1 MDELLRGLS
10 ENPDTIDSYTTDQV
24 AEARAA
30 IRQFTADVRSG
41 EITAD
46 AAALA
51 EAQALTAR
59 LTARDETLTA
69 ERAEFDAAI
78 DALEASVAETE
89 TPEVEV
95 EVEADEVAVVETVID
110 GNTVETP
117 ADPELEAVAASA
129 TPPTI
134 GALAARIPADRRP
147 QPTRPALVASAGG
160 NRAGQRFDSRTQFG
174 QSMMDAWKG
183 SGIGRFTVASLD
195 TRSERELTL
204 TDSPAHNA
212 QVLEEVARRASEHG
226 NLVASGGFCAPAEVT
241 YGFFN
246 IASRAGILGL
256 PTVGAPRGAVQ
267 YPVSPSIAD
276 FIGENGIAGVWTN
289 STDITPGEATKAVFT
304 VDCPTFAEC
313 EVAAYATIL
322 QFGNFG
328 SRFYPEN
335 VANSTGLA
343 MIAAERVINAA
354 AIAALQGFAVA
365 STVGT
370 LAAGALA
377 NLSQVLAVQGADYRQ
392 TYGMDPE
399 APLDVVAP
407 AWLPRAL
414 WADAIA
420 RDSTVEYGDIRR
432 RIAAMFGE
440 LDLRPQWVYD
450 YQNLAS
456 EFFPN
461 TVDVMMMA
469 PATAVKLDAG
479 TLDLGVVRDS
489 TLNSTNDYQTFAEE
503 FVGWCMPGHEVREVN
518 DIDICPTGGT
528 GDRVTIDCAV
538 AS

>member
-10 ENPDTIDSYTTDQV
+10 ENPDTIDSYTADQV
-24 AEARAA
+24 AAARAA

-41 EITAD
+41 EIVAD

-89 TPEVEV
+89 TPEVVV
-95 EVEADEVAVVETVID
+95 EVEADEVAVETVID
-110 GNTVETP
+110 GDTVETP
-117 ADPELEAVAASA
+117 ADPEPEAVAASA

-134 GALAARIPADRRP
+134 GALAKRIPADRRP
-147 QPTRPALVASAGG
+147 QPARPALVASAGG
-160 NRAGQRFDSRTQFG
+160 NRAGQRFDSREQFG

-195 TRSERELTL
+195 TRAERELSL
-204 TDSPAHNA
+204 TRDPDHNA
-212 QVLEEVARRASEHG
+212 QVLEEVARRASEQG

-246 IASRAGILGL
+246 IATRAGILGL
-256 PTVGAPRGAVQ
+256 PTVGAPRGALS

-289 STDITPGEATKAVFT
+289 STDITPGEAVKAVFT
-304 VDCPTFAEC
+304 VDCPDFSEC
-313 EVAAYATIL
+313 EVAAYPTIL

-328 SRFYPEN
+328 SKFYPEN

-354 AIAALQGFAVA
+354 AIAALEGFAVA
-365 STVGT
+365 STIGT

-399 APLDVVAP
+399 APLDAIVP

-432 RIAAMFGE
+432 RVTAMFGE
-440 LDLRPQWVYD
+440 LDLRPQPVYD
-450 YQNLAS
+450 YQPLAS
-456 EFFPN
+456 EFFPA
-461 TVDVMMMA
+461 TVDVMLMA
-469 PATAVKLDAG
+469 PGTAVKLDAG

-489 TLNSTNDYQTFAEE
+489 TLNSTNDYQTFVEE
-503 FVGWCMPGHEVREVN
+503 FVGWCMPGHEIREVN

>member
-10 ENPDTIDSYTTDQV
+10 ENPDTIDTYTTDQV
-24 AEARAA
+24 AAARAA

-41 EITAD
+41 EIVAD

-89 TPEVEV
+89 TVEVVV
-95 EVEADEVAVVETVID
+95 EVEADEVAVETVID
-110 GNTVETP
+110 GDTVETP
-117 ADPELEAVAASA
+117 ADPEPEAVAASA

-134 GALAARIPADRRP
+134 GALAKRIPADRRP
-147 QPTRPALVASAGG
+147 QPARPALVASAGG
-160 NRAGQRFDSRTQFG
+160 NRAGQRFDSREQFG
-174 QSMMDAWKG
+174 QSMMDAWSG

-195 TRSERELTL
+195 TRSERELSL
-204 TDSPAHNA
+204 TRDPDHNA
-212 QVLEEVARRASEHG
+212 QVLEEVARRASEQG
-226 NLVASGGFCAPAEVT
+226 NLVASGGFCSPAETT

-246 IASRAGILGL
+246 IATRAGILGL
-256 PTVGAPRGAVQ
+256 PTVGAPRGALS

-289 STDITPGEATKAVFT
+289 STDITPGEAVKAVFT
-304 VDCPTFAEC
+304 VDCPDFSEC
-313 EVAAYATIL
+313 EVAAYPTIL

-328 SRFYPEN
+328 AKFYPEN
-335 VANSTGLA
+335 VANTSGLA

-399 APLDVVAP
+399 APLDAIVP

-432 RIAAMFGE
+432 RVTAMFGE
-440 LDLRPQWVYD
+440 LDLRPQGVYD
-450 YQNLAS
+450 YQPLAS
-456 EFFPN
+456 EFFPA
-461 TVDVMMMA
+461 TVDVMLMA
-469 PATAVKLDAG
+469 PGTAVKLDAG

-489 TLNSTNDYQTFAEE
+489 TLNSTNDYQTFVEE
-503 FVGWCMPGHEVREVN
+503 FVGWCMPGHEIREVN